1 MPTTA
6 QCGSFTIIH
15 VLQKRRQAQ
24 VGCGPSSATK
34 QLIWVLSRFSPVQH
48 FATPLTV
55 ARQAPLSMGFS
66 RQEYWSGLPCPPP
79 GDLPNSGI
87 KPVSLRS
94 LALAGGFFTSST
106 TWEPQTAHTLEW
118 KSSIQGLGCLVQGWV
133 SHHHYLILPSSHWS
147 GLDNTG
153 TYLVPSKQMG
163 NTKAKHL

>member
-1 MPTTA
+1 MMPTTA

-66 RQEYWSGLPCPPP
+66 RREYWSGLPCPPP
-79 GDLPNSGI
+79 GYLPHPGIEPGSPALRADLERGLNSDYQAPPESPCVCACGMGQSALSWH
-87 KPVSLRS
+87 VSRCCCCWGRCGHPAVNS
-94 LALAGGFFTSST
+94 A
-106 TWEPQTAHTLEW
+106 P
-118 KSSIQGLGCLVQGWV
+118 KSHCC
-133 SHHHYLILPSSHWS
+133 
-147 GLDNTG
+147 
-153 TYLVPSKQMG
+153 
-163 NTKAKHL
+163 